1 MFKFTFKDSVWF
13 IGIIASLGVTW
24 GMWSERLQAVEVKA
38 DSVAQ
43 MQQDI
48 AIIKE
53 KLEWIE
59 EYMIKTY
66 EVNSRVNWYK
76 MGILD

>member
-1 MFKFTFKDSVWF
+1 M
-13 IGIIASLGVTW
+13 LHGVC
-24 GMWSERLQAVEVKA
+24 GQKA

-66 EVNSRVNWYK
+66 EDNSRVNWQ
-76 MGILD
+76 